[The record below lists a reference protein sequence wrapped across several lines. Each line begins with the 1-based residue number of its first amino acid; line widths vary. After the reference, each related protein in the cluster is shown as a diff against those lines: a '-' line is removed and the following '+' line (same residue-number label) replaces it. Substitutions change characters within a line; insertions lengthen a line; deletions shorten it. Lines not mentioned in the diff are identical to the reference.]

1 MQKNG
6 CRNKVRGQNTD
17 RSGQT
22 APVREQS
29 NPKCL
34 TVSEV
39 ATWPSHNRWRTTYQV
54 YPASCDKDSV
64 HHERPE
70 PGNDWPSLST
80 VSSQPSTMDNATVVE
95 GDPAAVGVSS
105 SLNKTCTIVPSI
117 GHTSPDP
124 IVWPL
129 PTMQSPMAPNACLMM
144 LAILSA

>member
-1 MQKNG
+1 MQKNSCKKQG
-6 CRNKVRGQNTD
+6 RCQNTN

-39 ATWPSHNRWRTTYQV
+39 ATYQV
-54 YPASCDKDSV
+54 YPTSCDNDSV
-64 HHERPE
+64 HHERTE